1 MELNTVIRALKI
13 KMKQIKKNRRGIV
26 KAYVSLFLVMLLA
39 LVTTYA
45 WFTAKEDLRRDG
57 RNIN

>member
-39 LVTTYA
+39 LVTTYPEL
-45 WFTAKEDLRRDG
+45 FTDI
-57 RNIN
+57 RNCV